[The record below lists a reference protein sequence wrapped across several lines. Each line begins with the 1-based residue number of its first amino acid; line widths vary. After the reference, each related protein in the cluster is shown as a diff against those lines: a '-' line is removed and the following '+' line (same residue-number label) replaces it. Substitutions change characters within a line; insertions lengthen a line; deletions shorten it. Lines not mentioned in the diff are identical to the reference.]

1 MPMSKAEGD
10 ERFRVRADK
19 HSHFTALHAVGALDY
34 GSSPL
39 LKEQADVAL
48 GATDHPRLV
57 IDLTEVTFCDS
68 TGYGV
73 LMYALTRVRRVA
85 GSLVLVGPST
95 VMRQRLRRLGVAE
108 LFDTRRT
115 VEEAMEAFP
124 KTT

>member
-1 MPMSKAEGD
+1 MPKAEEGAG
-10 ERFRVRADK
+10 FRVRADR
-19 HSHFTALHAVGALDY
+19 HSQFTALHAVGALDY

-39 LKEQADVAL
+39 LKEQADVVL
-48 GATDHPRLV
+48 GAMDHPRLV

-73 LMYALTRVRRVA
+73 LMYALTRVRRLA
-85 GSLVLVGPST
+85 GSLVLVGLSS

-124 KTT
+124 KAT

>member
-1 MPMSKAEGD
+1 MSKTEDD

-19 HSHFTALHAVGALDY
+19 HRHFTALHAVGALDY
-34 GSSPL
+34 GSSRL
-39 LKEQADVAL
+39 LKEQADAAL
-48 GATDHPRLV
+48 KATDHPRLV

-95 VMRQRLRRLGVAE
+95 VMRRRLKRLGVAD

-124 KTT
+124 KAT

>member
-1 MPMSKAEGD
+1 MAKAEEGG
-10 ERFRVRADK
+10 RLRVRADE
-19 HSHFTALHAVGALDY
+19 HRDFVALHAVGALDY

-48 GATDHPRLV
+48 GATDPPRLV

-73 LMYALTRVRRVA
+73 LMYALNRVRRLA
-85 GSLVLVGPST
+85 GSLVLVGPSA
-95 VMRQRLRRLGVAE
+95 VMRQRLRRLGVAD

-115 VEEAMEAFP
+115 VEEAVEAFAEV
-124 KTT
+124 T